1 MEMDAATKDDMR
13 QLEKFMDAKFETVS
27 VRINNLEKLMGN
39 NIISNRWLI
48 GILLSALTVFA
59 AFIKYYPVG
68 V

>member
-1 MEMDAATKDDMR
+1 MEMDAATKDDIR
-13 QLEKFMDAKFETVS
+13 QLEKLMDAKFETVS
-27 VRINNLEKLMGN
+27 VRIDNLDKLIGN

>member
-1 MEMDAATKDDMR
+1 MEMDAATKDDIR
-13 QLEKFMDAKFETVS
+13 QLEKLMDAMFETVS
-27 VRINNLEKLMGN
+27 VRIDNLDKLIGN